1 MKRKMF
7 FAAMLSLAL
16 LSCEKKGVDESAG
29 VKEKVSLEVNL
40 VTDATKV
47 TGDGGDEENAVS
59 GYQVLIYDRSSGMLE
74 AYDNPD
80 ASTHSVDMEC
90 TTGQKDVVV
99 LANAPDVSGLVS
111 YNAFLKT
118 KSKLSDNAVG
128 HLVMEGYA
136 APELTASGA
145 SIDVTIKRIV
155 SKVVLDGVT
164 VDFEVDA
171 YDKMDF
177 ILKKAYL
184 TNVAA
189 DKSYLAAVGD
199 PTLWYNQI
207 VQTSDPK
214 VDGLVYDTLGD
225 LNIKETKQY
234 KTRHHFYCYPN
245 PHDKDTFS
253 PTVWSPRPTR
263 LVIEAVLGGVLY
275 YYPISLPPLE
285 QNTRYYVSLQIARPG
300 ATSPEQDMDRH
311 AVTFNIQVEKWID
324 SDDVSEII

>member
-177 ILKKAYL
+177 ILK
-184 TNVAA
+184 N
-189 DKSYLAAVGD
+189 G
-199 PTLWYNQI
+199 
-207 VQTSDPK
+207 
-214 VDGLVYDTLGD
+214 
-225 LNIKETKQY
+225 
-234 KTRHHFYCYPN
+234 
-245 PHDKDTFS
+245 
-253 PTVWSPRPTR
+253 
-263 LVIEAVLGGVLY
+263 
-275 YYPISLPPLE
+275 
-285 QNTRYYVSLQIARPG
+285 
-300 ATSPEQDMDRH
+300 
-311 AVTFNIQVEKWID
+311 
-324 SDDVSEII
+324 